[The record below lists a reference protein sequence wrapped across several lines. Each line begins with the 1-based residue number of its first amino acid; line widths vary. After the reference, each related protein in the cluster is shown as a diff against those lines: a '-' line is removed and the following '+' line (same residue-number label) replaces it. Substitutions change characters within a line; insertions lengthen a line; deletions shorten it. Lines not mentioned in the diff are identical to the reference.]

1 MDPEERVCKILQP
14 RGTRGDVISTTEP
27 ETYYNSHNP
36 STTKSFGF
44 HVWMAH
50 SPWLVSRKVYLFR
63 LPPLL
68 LHIPRPRAPL
78 ASPRLIHDGHRP
90 DFCPH
95 PLPSANLHERIRGT
109 KISFSV
115 PRIKMVS
122 FEAARQRKWKERF
135 LHCRFLSL
143 WLLIIHCADS
153 VVPSFLTYEMR
164 RALWVIKTEGKFRFL
179 YIIDIFLNAFRK
191 QDNGHTNT
199 SKRIIRNTIINNIY
213 NMI

>member
-1 MDPEERVCKILQP
+1 MYEWPILLGLSLGKSIYSDYRP
-14 RGTRGDVISTTEP
+14 SSCIS
-27 ETYYNSHNP
+27 
-36 STTKSFGF
+36 
-44 HVWMAH
+44 
-50 SPWLVSRKVYLFR
+50 LV
-63 LPPLL
+63 
-68 LHIPRPRAPL
+68 PRAPL
-78 ASPRLIHDGHRP
+78 ASPRLTHDGHRP

-122 FEAARQRKWKERF
+122 LEAARQRKWKERF

-164 RALWVIKTEGKFRFL
+164 KALWVTKAEGKFRFL

-191 QDNGHTNT
+191 RDNGHTNT
-199 SKRIIRNTIINNIY
+199 SKRIIRNIIINNIY
-213 NMI
+213 NII